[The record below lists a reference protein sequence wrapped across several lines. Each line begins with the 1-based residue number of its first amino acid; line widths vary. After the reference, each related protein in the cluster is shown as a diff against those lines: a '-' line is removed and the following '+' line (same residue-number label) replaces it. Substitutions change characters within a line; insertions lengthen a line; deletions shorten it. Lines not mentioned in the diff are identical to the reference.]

1 MKTKRKIEN
10 KKPLDKLK
18 ELRLLIRSHYSLIY
32 VDSAEEDRTHGLI
45 KLLADHLRIPFFCWS
60 RTKGLVRED
69 IDSKGPVY
77 GSQDIKAALSH
88 IEASKFQALYHFG
101 GLGDY
106 LDDKHVA
113 AMIKDA
119 SSQFS
124 KNYGAIIFTGR
135 NVEIPESLRTITAVF
150 RMPEPDAEEY
160 RELLG
165 HVVRDLYSRISVD
178 VKLSEEDTNKLLN
191 NIKGLT
197 LTEAEK
203 VITKVIVEDGTLTS
217 EDIGKVIEAKKD
229 IVERDGV
236 LEYYPVEES
245 MADIADLKGLKTWL
259 AKRKEIIVKP
269 EKALEFGLS
278 FPKGVLLLGVPG
290 CGKSLCAK
298 AVATEWGLPLLK
310 LDPSNIYNKYIGETE
325 KNFKR
330 AMATA
335 EKMSPVILWIDEIE
349 KAFSS
354 AGGDS
359 EDGGVSRRIFG
370 TFLSW
375 LQDREGDVFIVATA
389 NDVAKLPPEFLRKGR
404 FDEIFFVDLPDSEA
418 RTAIFGIHLEKRGK
432 NPCDFDIEKLVS
444 ITEGF
449 SGSEIEQ
456 VIVAGLYT
464 AFSAGDKLDT
474 ETLIE
479 EIGCTSPISRTMAEK
494 IAALREWAQE
504 RTVCAN

>member
-1 MKTKRKIEN
+1 MAI
-10 KKPLDKLK
+10 KKKNQDKFR
-18 ELRLLIRSHYSLIY
+18 ELELLIRSHYSVIY
-32 VDSAEEDRTHGLI
+32 VDTPEEERTHRLI
-45 KLLADHLRIPFFCWS
+45 RLLSDHLRIPSFRWS

-77 GSQDIKAALSH
+77 GTQDLKTALSH
-88 IEASKFQALYHFG
+88 IEASKFQALYYFSG
-101 GLGDY
+101 IGDY
-106 LDDKHVA
+106 LEDKLIAGMV
-113 AMIKDA
+113 KDA
-119 SSQFS
+119 ADQFS
-124 KNYGAIIFTGR
+124 KNYGAVIFTGQ
-135 NVEIPESLRTITAVF
+135 NVEIPGILRTITATF
-150 RMPEPDAEEY
+150 TMPEPDAGEY

-178 VKLSEEDTNKLLN
+178 VKLSEEDTNRLLN

-203 VITKVIVEDGTLTS
+203 IITKVIIEDGTLSS
-217 EDIGKVIEAKKD
+217 EDIREVIEAKKD

-245 MADIADLKGLKTWL
+245 MADIADLSGLKSWL
-259 AKRKEIIVKP
+259 SKRKEIIVNP
-269 EKALEFGLS
+269 EKAKEFGLT

-330 AMATA
+330 AMKTA
-335 EKMSPVILWIDEIE
+335 EKISPVILWIDEIE

-375 LQDREGDVFIVATA
+375 LQDRKGDVFIVATA
-389 NDVAKLPPEFLRKGR
+389 NDVTKLPPEFLRKGR
-404 FDEIFFVDLPDSEA
+404 FDEIFFVDLPSEEA

-432 NPCDFDIEKLVS
+432 NPCRFDIDKLVHA
-444 ITEGF
+444 TKGF

-464 AFSAGDKLDT
+464 AFSGEKKLDT
-474 ETLIE
+474 QILLDEIE
-479 EIGCTSPISRTMAEK
+479 SMSPISRTMAEK
-494 IAALREWAQE
+494 IAALRDWALK
-504 RTVCAN
+504 RTVSAN

>member
-1 MKTKRKIEN
+1 MAI
-10 KKPLDKLK
+10 KKKNLDKLK
-18 ELRLLIRSHYSLIY
+18 ELRLLIRSHYSVIY
-32 VDSAEEDRTHGLI
+32 VDTAEEDRTHGLI
-45 KLLADHLRIPFFCWS
+45 RLLADHLRIPFFCWS

-69 IDSKGPVY
+69 IDSKAPVY
-77 GSQDIKAALSH
+77 GSQDLKTALSH

-101 GLGDY
+101 SIGDY
-106 LDDKHVA
+106 FEDKLIVS
-113 AMIKDA
+113 MVKDA
-119 SSQFS
+119 AAQFS
-124 KNYGAIIFTGR
+124 KNYGAIIFTGQ
-135 NVEIPESLRTITAVF
+135 NIEVPDALRTHTAVF
-150 RMPEPDAEEY
+150 TMPEPDVDEY

-178 VKLSEEDTNKLLN
+178 VKLSEEDTNRLLN

-203 VITKVIVEDGTLTS
+203 IITKIIVEDGALSS
-217 EDIGKVIEAKKD
+217 EDIRKVIEAKKD

-245 MADIADLKGLKTWL
+245 MADIADLEGLKLWL
-259 AKRKEIIVKP
+259 AKRKEIIVNP
-269 EKALEFGLS
+269 EKAREFGLS
-278 FPKGVLLLGVPG
+278 FPKGMLLLGVPG

-298 AVATEWGLPLLK
+298 AVATEWGLLLLK

-330 AMATA
+330 AMRTA

-354 AGGDS
+354 SSGDS

-375 LQDREGDVFIVATA
+375 LRDRKGDVFIVATA
-389 NDVAKLPPEFLRKGR
+389 NDVTKLPPEFLRKGR
-404 FDEIFFVDLPDSEA
+404 FDEIFFVDLPDREA

-432 NPCDFDIEKLVS
+432 NTCNFAIENLVEA
-444 ITEGF
+444 TEGF

-464 AFSAGDKLDT
+464 AFSGDKNLDT
-474 ETLIE
+474 DTLIE
-479 EIGCTSPISRTMAEK
+479 EIANTSPLSRTMAEK
-494 IAALREWAQE
+494 IEALRVWAQD